1 MAITVSDPLT
11 SEPLYQQIIDQFT
24 QQILS
29 GALAAGKALPSIR
42 QLAKEQN
49 VSVITVKR
57 AYLEL
62 ERRGLIFTRPGK
74 GSVVAGDQSRA
85 REETRQALETSMRE
99 VIQKASLLGLSD
111 EKLATLF
118 YRVKQSC

>member
-1 MAITVSDPLT
+1 MTITVSDPLT

-29 GALAAGKALPSIR
+29 GALAAGKELPSIR
-42 QLAKEQN
+42 QLAKEQD

-74 GSVVAGDQSRA
+74 GSVVARDQSRA